1 MHYCT
6 LHKNLVSCCMC
17 TNLGCQECVL
27 RENGLICM
35 ETKNLIKCFIS
46 PINIGSIQTAMQLGS
61 LELVY
66 DIY

>member
-1 MHYCT
+1 
-6 LHKNLVSCCMC
+6 
-17 TNLGCQECVL
+17 
-27 RENGLICM
+27 M